1 MGGLKL
7 QGRLAAAILKCGRNR
22 VWLDPNETSDIAMA
36 NSRANV
42 RKLIKDGFI
51 IRKPVA
57 VQSRARWRR
66 TKAEKMK
73 GRHTGPGRRRG
84 TANARMP
91 TKLLWIQRLRVL
103 RRMLQRYRDADKID
117 KKLYHELYVK
127 CKGNVFKN
135 KRLLLEHIHKAKAA
149 KRKEQLIKDQ
159 IAAKKNKSEAKRMKV
174 KAADS
179 KRQDKAHKEKELAKA
194 SKTTK
199 EKEKKK
205 EEVKEKA
212 KEPEKEKS
220 KEKAKEKEKGK
231 EKEKAKEPEKEKG
244 KEKGKEK
251 DKGKE
256 KEKVKEKEKGKEK
269 DKAKE
274 KGKEKEK
281 GKKEPEKGKKK

>member
-1 MGGLKL
+1 VFYSDFLEVMGGLKL

-66 TKAEKMK
+66 NKAEKIK
-73 GRHTGPGRRRG
+73 GRHTGPGRRKG

-91 TKLLWIQRLRVL
+91 TKLLWIQRQRVL
-103 RRMLQRYRDADKID
+103 RRMLQRYRDAQKID
-117 KKLYHELYVK
+117 RKLYHELYVK

-149 KRKEQLIKDQ
+149 KQKEQLIKDQ
-159 IAAKKNKSEAKRMKV
+159 IAAKKNKQEAKREKV
-174 KAADS
+174 KAAES
-179 KRQDKAHKEKELAKA
+179 KRREKAHEEKGKDQAKKAQKEKD
-194 SKTTK
+194 K
-199 EKEKKK
+199 EKEKPK
-205 EEVKEKA
+205 EKEKVEKDKGKEKA
-212 KEPEKEKS
+212 EKDKGREKAEKGKAEKEKS
-220 KEKAKEKEKGK
+220 KEKPKEKV
-231 EKEKAKEPEKEKG
+231 
-244 KEKGKEK
+244 

-256 KEKVKEKEKGKEK
+256 KEKEKAKEKGKEK
-269 DKAKE
+269 DKA
-274 KGKEKEK
+274 
-281 GKKEPEKGKKK
+281 EKGKKK